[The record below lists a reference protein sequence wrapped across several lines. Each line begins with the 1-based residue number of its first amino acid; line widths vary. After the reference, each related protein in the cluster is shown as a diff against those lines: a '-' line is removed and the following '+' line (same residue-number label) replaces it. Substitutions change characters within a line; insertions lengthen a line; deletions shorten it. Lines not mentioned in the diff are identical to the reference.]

1 VTSVVWLV
9 SRREIVDRMRRRS
22 FVVLTLM
29 LCALIVGAGVL
40 FAVLRDDSR
49 PSYDVGLVA
58 ASGQG
63 HVVRAGTGGR
73 RPGIGCRH
81 RRRGTGRA
89 GRCAEARLRDGEIDV
104 FVDAELSTVTW
115 DETVDSELER
125 IVDTAW
131 ATSSVSIAAAEAGLA
146 DAEIESIL
154 SPDPLTSA
162 VIDPRDDELLGLLVG
177 FASAVLLFISITT
190 FGGYVLTGVVE
201 EKSTGVVEVLLSH
214 VRAHQLMA
222 GKVFGVGAVAL
233 TQFTAAVLA
242 GLVSL
247 RVSGTD
253 VPTEVWI
260 GLPATI
266 AWFVGGFLLYSTL
279 YALAGSF
286 VSRVED
292 AQGAAAPISSAF
304 TIGYILVFTLGSDPS
319 STAATVLS
327 LLPPF
332 APLLMPLRMVTG
344 AASVVEIVAAAV
356 LLAMAVAAMIR
367 LAGSV
372 YARTLLHRGRR
383 LRWREALRRD
393 RSEAAPA
400 A

>member
-1 VTSVVWLV
+1 VTSLVWLV
-9 SRREIVDRMRRRS
+9 SRREIVDRIRRRS
-22 FVVLTLM
+22 FVVLTLL

-40 FAVLRDDSR
+40 FSVLRDDSR
-49 PSYDVGLVA
+49 PSYDIGVVAAADMGTSFEQALVA
-58 ASGQG
+58 IGEASDAD
-63 HVVRAGTGGR
+63 VAVEALDD
-73 RPGIGCRH
+73 P
-81 RRRGTGRA
+81 A
-89 GRCAEARLRDGEIDV
+89 AAEAQLRDGDIDV
-104 FVDAELSTVTW
+104 LVDTERTTVTW
-115 DETVDSELER
+115 DENVGIELER

-131 ATSSVSIAAAEAGLA
+131 ATVSVATAAADAGLG
-146 DAEIESIL
+146 DDQIESIL
-154 SPDPLTSA
+154 SPEPLTSN
-162 VIDPRDDELLGLLVG
+162 VIDPRDDDVLGLLIG

-222 GKVFGVGAVAL
+222 GKVFGIGAVAL

-247 RVSGTD
+247 RISGTD

-304 TIGYILVFTLGSDPS
+304 TVGYILVFTLGADPY
-319 STAATVLS
+319 STAARVLS
-327 LLPPF
+327 VLPPF

-344 AASVVEIVAAAV
+344 AASVIEIVAAAV
-356 LLAMAVAAMIR
+356 LLAAAVAAMIR

-393 RSEAAPA
+393 RTQSAPTP
-400 A
+400 

>member
-22 FVVLTLM
+22 FLVLTLL
-29 LCALIVGAGVL
+29 LCALIVAGGVL

-49 PSYDVGLVA
+49 PSYDVGIVDGGQMAVSFEQALVA
-58 ASGQG
+58 VGDASDVDIEVEVLADPAVG
-63 HVVRAGTGGR
+63 
-73 RPGIGCRH
+73 
-81 RRRGTGRA
+81 
-89 GRCAEARLRDGEIDV
+89 ESLLRDGDV
-104 FVDAELSTVTW
+104 DVLVAVDRSTVTW
-115 DETVDSELER
+115 NEVAGGELAR

-131 ATSSVSIAAAEAGLA
+131 ATVSVATAATEAGLA
-146 DAEIESIL
+146 ESEVESIL
-154 SPDPLTSA
+154 SPDPLTTT
-162 VIDPRDDELLGLLVG
+162 ILDPGDDQVLGLLVG
-177 FASAVLLFISITT
+177 FASAVLLFLSITT

-201 EKSTGVVEVLLSH
+201 EKSTGVIEVLLSH

-222 GKVFGVGAVAL
+222 GKVFGIGVVAL
-233 TQFTAAVLA
+233 AQFTAAVVA

-247 RVSGTD
+247 RISGTD
-253 VPTEVWI
+253 VPTEIWI

-266 AWFVGGFLLYSTL
+266 VWFMGGFLLYSTL
-279 YALAGSF
+279 FALAGSF

-292 AQGAAAPISSAF
+292 AQGAAAPITSAF
-304 TIGYILVFTLGSDPS
+304 TLGYVLVFTLGSDPS
-319 STAATVLS
+319 STAARVLS

-344 AASVVEIVAAAV
+344 AASVVEIVVAAV
-356 LLAMAVAAMIR
+356 LLSLAVAVMIR
-367 LAGSV
+367 LAGTV

-393 RSEAAPA
+393 RAEAAPA